1 MNSALEP
8 DMALNLGKRLIE
20 YLQANP
26 DTTHTAREIGQWV
39 FEQFPEEC
47 AEKKAT
53 STGGYI
59 NTDADLVQQLVAE
72 IGSKRPGLQKQ
83 YPQLKTTEGRPRR
96 YYWTDKDASQ
106 EVATAEQVYAVV
118 GNLFPPPNDI
128 ATPTLKGKVSEYDLY
143 PMLAAYL
150 GAEHGV
156 VSGRID
162 EKRSSNKAGS
172 GANEW
177 LHPDL
182 VGMEDL
188 SCDWVRELRD
198 CARELG
204 ARRARLWSFEV
215 KLLINRSNVRKSY
228 FQAVSNSSWA
238 NFGYLVAEKIEG
250 DGTMKELTMLAATHG
265 IGVIQLD
272 SAAPTESQ
280 VMIPARERT
289 DVDWDM
295 CNRLTEENADF
306 VDYIERVKHFHQ
318 TGKLNLIEW
327 TQGHLK

>member
-1 MNSALEP
+1 
-8 DMALNLGKRLIE
+8 MALNLGRRLIE
-20 YLQANP
+20 FLRANP
-26 DTTHTAREIGQWV
+26 DTTYTAREIAQWV

-47 AEKKAT
+47 AEKKAA
-53 STGGYI
+53 SLGGYI
-59 NTDADLVQQLVAE
+59 NSDADLLQQLVAE
-72 IGSKRPGLQKQ
+72 ISSRRVSMQKQ
-83 YPQLKTTEGRPRR
+83 HTQLKTTEGRPRR
-96 YYWTDKDASQ
+96 YYWTAKNADE
-106 EVATAEQVYAVV
+106 EVASAEQVEVV
-118 GNLFPPPNDI
+118 SAQFPSQSDI
-128 ATPTLKGKVSEYDLY
+128 ATPVAPTKLSEHDLY
-143 PMLAAYL
+143 PILSAYL
-150 GAEHGV
+150 DAEHGV

-188 SCDWVRELRD
+188 SCDWTRELRD
-198 CARELG
+198 CARELA

-238 NFGYLVAEKIEG
+238 HFGYLVAEKIEG

-272 SAAPTESQ
+272 CTAPIESQ
-280 VMIPARERT
+280 VMIPARERP

-295 CNRLTEENADF
+295 CNRLAEENTDF
-306 VDYIERVKHFHQ
+306 VAYIERVKHFHQ
-318 TGKLNLIEW
+318 TGKVSRIEW
-327 TQGHLK
+327 RQGSSL

>member
-1 MNSALEP
+1 
-8 DMALNLGKRLIE
+8 MALNLSKRVVE
-20 YLQANP
+20 YVQANP
-26 DTTHTAREIGQWV
+26 DYTFTAREIGQWLL
-39 FEQFPEEC
+39 EQFPEEC
-47 AEKKAT
+47 AEKKAA
-53 STGGYI
+53 SAGGYI
-59 NTDADLVQQLVAE
+59 KSDNDLVQQLVAE
-72 IGSKRPGLQKQ
+72 IGARRATIQQQ
-83 YPQLKTTEGRPRR
+83 YPQFKTTEGRPRR
-96 YYWTDKDASQ
+96 YYWTEKDAGE
-106 EVATAEQVYAVV
+106 EVAMAEQAFAVV
-118 GNLFPPPNDI
+118 DNFLPVQDGPAAPVVAKKL
-128 ATPTLKGKVSEYDLY
+128 SEHDLY
-143 PMLAAYL
+143 PMLATYL
-150 GAEHGV
+150 NVEHGV

-188 SCDWVRELRD
+188 SCDWTRELRD
-198 CARELG
+198 CARELA

-215 KLLINRSNVRKSY
+215 KLLINRSNVRKCY

-238 NFGYLVAEKIEG
+238 HFGYLVAEKIEG

-280 VMIPARERT
+280 VIIPARERS

-295 CNRLTEENADF
+295 CNRLAEENADF

-318 TGKLNLIEW
+318 TSKLNRNDW
-327 TQGHLK
+327 VQGNSY

>member
-1 MNSALEP
+1 
-8 DMALNLGKRLIE
+8 MALNLGKRMIE
-20 YLQANP
+20 YLQTNQ
-26 DTTHTAREIGQWV
+26 DHVFTAREIGQWV
-39 FEQFPEEC
+39 FDQFPGEC
-47 AEKKAT
+47 AAKKAG
-53 STGGYI
+53 SIGGYI
-59 NTDADLVQQLVAE
+59 NSDADLLQQLVAE
-72 IGSKRPGLQKQ
+72 ISSRRVSMQKQ

-96 YYWTDKDASQ
+96 YYWTEKDAGE
-106 EVATAEQVYAVV
+106 EVATAEQVFAVIGKSLPV
-118 GNLFPPPNDI
+118 PINVAGPG
-128 ATPTLKGKVSEYDLY
+128 ASLKLSEHDLY
-143 PMLAAYL
+143 PMLSTYL
-150 GAEHGV
+150 EAEHGV

-188 SCDWVRELRD
+188 SCDWTRELRD
-198 CARELG
+198 CARELA

-238 NFGYLVAEKIEG
+238 HFGYLVAEKFEG
-250 DGTMKELTMLAATHG
+250 DGTMKELTMLAAAHG

-272 SAAPTESQ
+272 STAPTESQ
-280 VMIPARERT
+280 VMIPARERP

-295 CNRLTEENADF
+295 CNRLAEENTDF
-306 VDYIERVKHFHQ
+306 VAYIERIKHFHQ
-318 TGKLNLIEW
+318 TGKVSRMEW
-327 TQGHLK
+327 GQGNSL